1 MEENRKVVVLGIV
14 IFLALAGLFALY
26 YFLVLRKGAK
36 EAAPQVV
43 APGATAAAATE
54 AVPGAAGDLLSLPPV
69 ELDKSDELLRQLAQD
84 LSAHPR
90 LALWLRRSEIIR
102 SFVAAVDNVANGLS
116 PKPQLEFLAPAG
128 GFKAVSRGGTLT
140 VDSASYDRYNVAAD
154 VFVSLDA
161 KASIRLYRSL
171 KPLFQQAYRD
181 LGYPNQDF
189 EATLVQAVME
199 LLGVPVVDGRPA
211 IEKTVTA
218 YVYLDPELESLSQ
231 AQKQFLRLGPESVQ
245 VAQTKLREM
254 ALELGVPENR
264 LPKPRLFT
272 PRARR

>member
-26 YFLVLRKGAK
+26 YFLVLRKGGK
-36 EAAPQVV
+36 EEAAPAAAAA
-43 APGATAAAATE
+43 APAAATE
-54 AVPGAAGDLLSLPPV
+54 AVPGAPSDLLNLPPV
-69 ELDKSDELLRQLAQD
+69 ELDKSDELLRKLAQD

-90 LALWLRRSEIIR
+90 LAIWLRRSEIIR

-128 GFKAVSRGGTLT
+128 GFKAAGRGGTAT
-140 VDSASYDRYNVAAD
+140 IDPVSYDRYNAAAD

-161 KASIRLYRSL
+161 KASVRLYRSL

-181 LGYPNQDF
+181 LGYPTQDF

-199 LLGVPVVDGRPA
+199 LLSVPVVEGRPA

-218 YVYLDPELESLSQ
+218 YVYLDPELEGLSQ
-231 AQKQFLRLGPESVQ
+231 AQKGFLRMGPESVQ
-245 VAQTKLREM
+245 VVQTKLREM
-254 ALELGVPENR
+254 ALELGVPETR
-264 LPKPRLFT
+264 LPQPRVYT

>member
-1 MEENRKVVVLGIV
+1 MEENRKVVVLGVV

-36 EAAPQVV
+36 AEAAP
-43 APGATAAAATE
+43 AAAPAAAAPATE

-69 ELDKSDELLRQLAQD
+69 ELDKSDDLLRQLAQD

-90 LALWLRRSEIIR
+90 LAIWLRRSEIIR

-116 PKPQLEFLAPAG
+116 PKPQLEFLSPAG
-128 GFKAVSRGGTLT
+128 RFKAVSRGGAWT
-140 VDSASYDRYNVAAD
+140 VDPASYDRYNAAAD

-161 KASIRLYRSL
+161 KASVRLYRSL

-189 EATLVQAVME
+189 EATLIQAVME
-199 LLGVPVVDGRPA
+199 LLSVPVVDGRPA

-218 YVYLDPELESLSQ
+218 YVYLDAELEGLSQ
-231 AQKQFLRLGPESVQ
+231 AQKQFLRMGPESVQ

-254 ALELGVPENR
+254 ALDLGVPENR

>member
-1 MEENRKVVVLGIV
+1 MEENRKVVVLGVV
-14 IFLALAGLFALY
+14 IFLALAGLFSLY

-36 EAAPQVV
+36 EEAPPPAAPP
-43 APGATAAAATE
+43 AAAAATE
-54 AVPGAAGDLLSLPPV
+54 AVPGAPGDLLSLPPV
-69 ELDKSDELLRQLAQD
+69 ELDKSDDLLRQLAQD

-128 GFKAVSRGGTLT
+128 GFKAVSRGGVRTI
-140 VDSASYDRYNVAAD
+140 DPASYDRYNVAAD

-161 KASIRLYRSL
+161 KASVRLYRSL

-189 EATLVQAVME
+189 ETTLVQAVME
-199 LLGVPVVDGRPA
+199 LLSVPVVEGRPA

-218 YVYLDPELESLSQ
+218 YVYLDRELEGLSQ

-254 ALELGVPENR
+254 ALELGVPESR
-264 LPKPRLFT
+264 LPRPSVYT